1 MRRRRMMNVR
11 KSSLKLHKIKKPL
24 KVPSLARSVPK
35 PLLIFAA
42 DLLPSWSWKWKVK
55 VKSEWSVFGPLI
67 FLKLIYESR
76 QNFST
81 WFWGS
86 NGPLKKKVPRYL
98 FEILSFC
105 NYRPYNTKKLYFW
118 GLKMSLRG
126 TFLKKKGTPRGPFL
140 VQGLIYEKVHFFL
153 LKIFIFFAK
162 KCQKGTFSKKKG
174 TF

>member
-1 MRRRRMMNVR
+1 MILTLLN
-11 KSSLKLHKIKKPL
+11 KKEKGERVVCAIYPQIYEIAQKFFIL
-24 KVPSLARSVPK
+24 Y
-35 PLLIFAA
+35 
-42 DLLPSWSWKWKVK
+42 
-55 VKSEWSVFGPLI
+55 
-67 FLKLIYESR
+67 IYESR

-98 FEILSFC
+98 SEILSFC